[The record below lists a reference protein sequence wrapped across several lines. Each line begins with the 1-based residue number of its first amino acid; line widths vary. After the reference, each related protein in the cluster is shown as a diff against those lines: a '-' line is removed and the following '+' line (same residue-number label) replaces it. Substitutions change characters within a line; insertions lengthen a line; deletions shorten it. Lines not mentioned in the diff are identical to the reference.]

1 MNTLPHNRTRI
12 SDRPS
17 MPLEVELMSFAY
29 MPNKREV
36 SFIHP
41 KGVYNDQS
49 RIINIS
55 AQTAINLH
63 RWLTENMENLLEIAK
78 EGQKKP

>member
-1 MNTLPHNRTRI
+1 
-12 SDRPS
+12 

-36 SFIHP
+36 SLIHP

-63 RWLTENMENLLEIAK
+63 RWLSDNMENLLEIAK
-78 EGQKKP
+78 EDQKKQ